1 MKQKDAIFQHFGLVA
16 GASFDLVGIASL
28 TGMPYDDLKRIYY
41 AAAAAATPVEVAPKM
56 ILATGKW
63 KSASTKTPKSIDT
76 AAMKAVYIYIYDIMF
91 PKKQKEQP
99 VESVEA
105 DLQAPLWRPVVEE
118 ESC

>member
-41 AAAAAATPVEVAPKM
+41 AAAAAATPVEVPAKL

-63 KSASTKTPKSIDT
+63 KSASTKTPKSIDS

-99 VESVEA
+99 VEA
-105 DLQAPLWRPVVEE
+105 DLQPPLWRPVVEE